1 MDFEKE
7 SETVATRFCSLL
19 KRVPIYLFLSC
30 LIDTFSLPECFVSIN
45 RGLGTRPLMYGLWPE
60 ELTFF
65 LHFSLSMG
73 VRAVEGGE
81 RCLFLQILDRTSARI
96 LFILCENHLTES
108 FICLLMH
115 ITNSLSGSFGAA
127 TFRQIFFSAL
137 IPFN

>member
-60 ELTFF
+60 ERALLSSF
-65 LHFSLSMG
+65 LLVHGSSSS
-73 VRAVEGGE
+73 GGG
-81 RCLFLQILDRTSARI
+81 RKVLVPANLGQNKCTHCFYTL
-96 LFILCENHLTES
+96 
-108 FICLLMH
+108 
-115 ITNSLSGSFGAA
+115 
-127 TFRQIFFSAL
+127 
-137 IPFN
+137 